1 MGREMKPTA
10 LLKKGSVFL
19 AGALVLSAI
28 AGAQQKTASSL
39 PQARAYD
46 RNREVSLMGTVMEY
60 RPSSSTPPLGAHVI
74 VQTSSGIVDV
84 HLGNPR
90 MLTANHFSLAPGDA
104 VRIVGEN
111 LNESQGTQFVAR
123 LLQKGAQSLA
133 VRSLQGIP
141 LRPARMNSNG
151 AEAQKQ
157 QGGVL

>member
-1 MGREMKPTA
+1 MKPIA
-10 LLKKGSVFL
+10 LLKIGSVLL

-28 AGAQQKTASSL
+28 AEAQQKTSSSL

-46 RNREVSLMGTVMEY
+46 RNREVSLMGTVVEY
-60 RPSSSTPPLGAHVI
+60 RPSSSTPLSGAHVI

-90 MLTANHFSLAPGDA
+90 MLTVNHFSLAPGDA

-111 LNESQGTQFVAR
+111 LNQPQGTQFVAR
-123 LLQKGAQSLA
+123 LLQKGTQSLA

-141 LRPARMNSNG
+141 LKPGRTNSNG
-151 AEAQKQ
+151 AGAQNK